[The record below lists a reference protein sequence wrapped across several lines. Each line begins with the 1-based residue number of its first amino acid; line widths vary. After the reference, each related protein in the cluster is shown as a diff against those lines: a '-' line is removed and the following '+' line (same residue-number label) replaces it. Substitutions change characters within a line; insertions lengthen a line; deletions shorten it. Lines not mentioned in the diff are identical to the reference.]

1 MSPAFVIAVKDLESG
16 ARDYSFVLSPA
27 WIAGALRDCELEAVP
42 GVEGR
47 LEVHAAQTGTDVL
60 VEGRVRTEVQGTCSR
75 CLEPARL
82 PIDAKFEILM
92 VRRAGLDE
100 SRFEE
105 DDADWEVFDGDRI
118 VLDDLCREQIL
129 LDVPMSPLCAED
141 CAGIQIAS
149 RVKN

>member
-1 MSPAFVIAVKDLESG
+1 MSGQFVIAVKDLESG

-27 WIAGALRDCELEAVP
+27 WIEGALRDCELEAIP
-42 GVEGR
+42 GAEGR

-60 VEGRVRTEVQGTCSR
+60 LEGNVRAEVQGTCSR

-82 PIDAKFEILM
+82 PIDAHFQILM